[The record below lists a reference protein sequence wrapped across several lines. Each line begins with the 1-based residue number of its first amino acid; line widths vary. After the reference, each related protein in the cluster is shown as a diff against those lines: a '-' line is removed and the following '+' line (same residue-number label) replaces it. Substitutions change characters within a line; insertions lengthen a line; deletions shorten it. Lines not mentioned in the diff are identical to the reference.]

1 MDMRSVREDQEPE
14 AIVEAASSIGTR
26 VAGSLRVRLLLLV
39 ALAIVPVVALIVYS
53 AWDRRQEAEDRARQD
68 AIDLTHLAVL
78 QQDQTVDGSRQLL
91 VILAGLTRAANLE
104 TIERAACDG
113 VLLGFLNEFTSY
125 EEIGIALPDGN
136 VACSALP
143 VEGQLNVEEESW
155 FRRTLEMQAFS
166 VGDYQVSSITGN
178 PTVNVGYPVLTAD
191 GVIKAVL
198 FLSFQLDWLNETVA
212 LASLP
217 EGADFVLFDRNGVI
231 LARHPGDDGSSLGQT
246 FDVGVALLDESD
258 GTANV
263 LEGAGADGINR
274 LYGFTAA
281 SRLDERGLFAAVGVP
296 TSTAFANINT
306 DLRRNLVGLGIV
318 AALAFAAAWLIGDLL
333 VLRQTRDLVNVSRKL
348 ASGDFT
354 ARSRF
359 AGGHGELDMLGRAF
373 DDMATSLERREAERE
388 EVEASQRRASAAE
401 ERDRF
406 KTFLLSTVSH
416 ELRTPIAVIKGYAS
430 TLAEYSDRLDDA
442 EKAEYWEAII
452 SHSDRLDSLVSD
464 LLLISNAESGRLPL
478 SVGAIEVAPL
488 VEEVVKSFQ
497 QLNGDRKFVFES
509 KTASLEAD
517 RSRLR
522 QVLDNLIGNA
532 IKYSPQQSPIE
543 VRAWET
549 DGEVSVCVRD
559 YGPGL
564 PEETLEGIFEP
575 FSRGQ
580 NAQQHSVQGYGLGLA
595 ICRAIV
601 QAHHGRIWAS
611 LPEGGGLAVTF
622 ALPAVDSS

>member
-1 MDMRSVREDQEPE
+1 
-14 AIVEAASSIGTR
+14 
-26 VAGSLRVRLLLLV
+26 
-39 ALAIVPVVALIVYS
+39 
-53 AWDRRQEAEDRARQD
+53 
-68 AIDLTHLAVL
+68 
-78 QQDQTVDGSRQLL
+78 
-91 VILAGLTRAANLE
+91 
-104 TIERAACDG
+104 
-113 VLLGFLNEFTSY
+113 
-125 EEIGIALPDGN
+125 
-136 VACSALP
+136 
-143 VEGQLNVEEESW
+143 
-155 FRRTLEMQAFS
+155 
-166 VGDYQVSSITGN
+166 
-178 PTVNVGYPVLTAD
+178 
-191 GVIKAVL
+191 
-198 FLSFQLDWLNETVA
+198 
-212 LASLP
+212 
-217 EGADFVLFDRNGVI
+217 
-231 LARHPGDDGSSLGQT
+231 
-246 FDVGVALLDESD
+246 
-258 GTANV
+258 
-263 LEGAGADGINR
+263 
-274 LYGFTAA
+274 
-281 SRLDERGLFAAVGVP
+281 
-296 TSTAFANINT
+296 
-306 DLRRNLVGLGIV
+306 
-318 AALAFAAAWLIGDLL
+318 
-333 VLRQTRDLVNVSRKL
+333 VNVSRKL